1 MNPLHWTQV
10 DPLKVTTPVKSS
22 LPMVYTF
29 KYRIGEVFLAED
41 ESIIEITDYN
51 YNGMSYQGDVMLKMR
66 DGKVTTL
73 KSNIIYEGS
82 LNKMERFDN
91 MASLMSKKKKDGVH
105 YRIHFV
111 DLDPKKKNSKEK
123 VNHTDL
129 TMTGIRALCKMLN
142 SMVKRNPTR
151 RIITVSVLD
160 DDGYYIS
167 SVKFLTKEIKEQV
180 FLTGMKERLLAHAKY
195 ECGYE
200 VATNF

>member
-1 MNPLHWTQV
+1 
-10 DPLKVTTPVKSS
+10 
-22 LPMVYTF
+22 
-29 KYRIGEVFLAED
+29 
-41 ESIIEITDYN
+41 
-51 YNGMSYQGDVMLKMR
+51 
-66 DGKVTTL
+66 
-73 KSNIIYEGS
+73 
-82 LNKMERFDN
+82 
-91 MASLMSKKKKDGVH
+91 
-105 YRIHFV
+105 
-111 DLDPKKKNSKEK
+111 
-123 VNHTDL
+123 
-129 TMTGIRALCKMLN
+129 MTGIRALRKMLN